1 MRKYFKN
8 CETQEDVKRVYRQL
22 CMKLHP
28 DNNPDHDTT
37 REFQD
42 MQEEFRQVFEEVK
55 NFHRA
60 ASGNTYTQETNETAD
75 DFMEVIEKLQKM
87 HGVTI
92 ELVGTWLWCSGNT
105 YPVRD
110 QLKAMRFRFSGKN
123 KKWYLPEEAKN
134 DSSDP
139 DDKKKVRASK
149 LSFDEIRSKYGSRFF
164 AGEPD
169 LLLK

>member
-55 NFHRA
+55 T
-60 ASGNTYTQETNETAD
+60 STALHP
-75 DFMEVIEKLQKM
+75 VTLTLKKRTKLQMISWK
-87 HGVTI
+87 
-92 ELVGTWLWCSGNT
+92 S
-105 YPVRD
+105 
-110 QLKAMRFRFSGKN
+110 LKSFRRCTALRLN
-123 KKWYLPEEAKN
+123 
-134 DSSDP
+134 
-139 DDKKKVRASK
+139 
-149 LSFDEIRSKYGSRFF
+149 
-164 AGEPD
+164 
-169 LLLK
+169 